1 MIARTT
7 TLSSMKTY
15 RYNLQRSG
23 YYMNRAM
30 NTVQTGR
37 IFNSFADDPAT
48 AALSFQKRRALLRN
62 SAQRS
67 LNTSIQYKYQQAWKA
82 MDQIE
87 SNLDTVS
94 GNATFKELLLKAENG
109 PTASARTALG
119 KSMTAL
125 AENMVQTMNGRYG
138 ENFLFAGADGL
149 NVPFTWGGTDGRDLC
164 YRGVPVSTTDP
175 DELAK
180 LDYFSKEEVKN
191 ADIGL
196 GFDINGGKIESSS
209 VFNQALQ
216 GVDFLGGYGVDED
229 GDPKNVIAM
238 IDRMGTILKGC
249 TSDDGK
255 FASDAEEAE
264 FFRLAEKF
272 EGASAR
278 VKDKYIEL
286 DTKSGFLSSNATI
299 LEANQYNLQEQIS
312 GLEDVDEALAISD
325 LIFAKYTYDT
335 ALKVGNS
342 VLSQSLMDYMK
353 L

>member
-15 RYNLQRSG
+15 RYNLQRSD
-23 YYMNRAM
+23 YYMNRSM

-67 LNTSIQYKYQQAWKA
+67 LNTSLQYKSQQAWKA

-94 GNATFKELLLKAENG
+94 GNATFKELLLNAENG

-119 KSMTAL
+119 KTMTAL
-125 AENMVQTMNGRYG
+125 AENMVQTMN
-138 ENFLFAGADGL
+138 D
-149 NVPFTWGGTDGRDLC
+149 
-164 YRGVPVSTTDP
+164 RGVPVSTTDP

-325 LIFAKYTYDT
+325 FIFAKYTYDT